1 MLDIQKRFMLFLLG
15 CMFARALIVLAAKYI
30 DKQYL
35 PYMGIVATI
44 VAVSWIYLFMF
55 DLRKTGPEVMG
66 QEIWWQK
73 IRPIHALFYLI
84 FAYMA
89 FKQSDKAWVPLL
101 VDQLFG
107 LSAFLFFHYSAG
119 DFNKLF

>member
-1 MLDIQKRFMLFLLG
+1 MTDIQKRFILFLFG
-15 CMFARALIVLAAKYI
+15 CMLARGLLVVLAKYI

-44 VAVSWIYLFMF
+44 VAISWLYLFMF
-55 DLRKTGPEVMG
+55 DLRKTGPEVLG

-84 FAYMA
+84 FAYLA
-89 FKQSDKAWVPLL
+89 FKQSDKAWIPLL
-101 VDQLFG
+101 IDQLFG
-107 LSAFLFFHYSAG
+107 LGAFLFFHYSEG
-119 DFNKLF
+119 NFSKLF